1 MANDNDGDALPP
13 GFRGRLRMYS
23 MLIGS
28 VMAFK
33 IPRFAINTMV
43 PFVVADLGLPRS
55 VTPSLLAAFHPGYI
69 MTQIPSAFLVASHG
83 PKFVCAIQLAGSAAM
98 MAMVPWAG
106 SLRGSQLLKV
116 GGMSALMLV
125 MGLFQ
130 GPMSPVGSQ
139 LCRDW
144 YPQGGGPGGVE
155 RAWAQRFV
163 SLSHNV
169 CPLLAALLTPRI
181 ASRWGWRAVCY
192 IFAALGGG
200 FLVLWQLL
208 ASDKPEALGATA
220 EGTAKAAA
228 QDPKPQKKK
237 GPAIDWRILKTRPAL
252 ALGLFHLASDV
263 GDFTRHQLAP
273 VRPTLLPCSSSSC
286 RPHTLIL
293 RDRPSS
299 WRNTAALPWRW
310 APGWLSATPQT
321 SLLGSSGQRSSRAGS
336 ARRWIR

>member
-1 MANDNDGDALPP
+1 
-13 GFRGRLRMYS
+13 MYS

-83 PKFVCAIQLAGSAAM
+83 PKFVCALQLAGSAAM
-98 MAMVPWAG
+98 MGLVPWAG
-106 SLRGSQLLKV
+106 SLRGSQLLRV
-116 GGMSALMLV
+116 VGMSALMLV

-273 VRPTLLPCSSSSC
+273 VRLTLLPCSSSSC

-299 WRNTAALPWRW
+299 SRNTAALPWRW